1 MGFGRGSR
9 AGQLRSLWPGLPQP
23 QPPIAHGCG
32 ETSQTS
38 SGVCQGQMAEPR
50 AAAAGKAADVQES
63 GTGKTERL
71 LPTGQP
77 SPEISSLPG
86 VRLVLTSS
94 MSFLSLECCVSGLT
108 RALPSMSLPSC
119 WGQSA
124 FCLAVSLCKKP
135 EVGLRNKTE
144 GREGGK
150 MASSTLRSCGTKK
163 PLLGKKGF
171 IKRLGSCEHVC
182 LTEVKED
189 QRQAWTSLRT
199 HRDSLRTLV

>member
-1 MGFGRGSR
+1 MGGGQGQGSFAPCGLACPSHNLPSLTGVVKPAKPVLVSVRAKWQSPELQQQARQQMCRSLGPERQRGSSR
-9 AGQLRSLWPGLPQP
+9 PASPAQRSLHCLGSGWCSPPQ
-23 QPPIAHGCG
+23 
-32 ETSQTS
+32 
-38 SGVCQGQMAEPR
+38 
-50 AAAAGKAADVQES
+50 
-63 GTGKTERL
+63 
-71 LPTGQP
+71 
-77 SPEISSLPG
+77 
-86 VRLVLTSS
+86 

-108 RALPSMSLPSC
+108 RAPPSMSLPSC

>member
-9 AGQLRSLWPGLPQP
+9 AGQLCSLWPGLPQP

-108 RALPSMSLPSC
+108 RAPPSMSLPSC

-144 GREGGK
+144 GREGGDK
-150 MASSTLRSCGTKK
+150 VKGGREISLSLEQHSIEETLILKLRLFHSPLAVYCSSIS
-163 PLLGKKGF
+163 
-171 IKRLGSCEHVC
+171 V
-182 LTEVKED
+182 
-189 QRQAWTSLRT
+189 
-199 HRDSLRTLV
+199 